1 MMRKGAVQPTCSVSD
16 TNLGVIGFLWLMMY
30 RPLAEGVVAARMCAL
45 ATSLTSTMTG
55 VPAITSLSRQA
66 YCTADWQASG
76 KNVHALHL
84 VMCP

>member
-1 MMRKGAVQPTCSVSD
+1 MQASPNVSCAMHAASHVWRWCNMQPTCNVSE

-55 VPAITSLSRQA
+55 VPAMTSLSRQA
-66 YCTADWQASG
+66 YCKAD
-76 KNVHALHL
+76 
-84 VMCP
+84 